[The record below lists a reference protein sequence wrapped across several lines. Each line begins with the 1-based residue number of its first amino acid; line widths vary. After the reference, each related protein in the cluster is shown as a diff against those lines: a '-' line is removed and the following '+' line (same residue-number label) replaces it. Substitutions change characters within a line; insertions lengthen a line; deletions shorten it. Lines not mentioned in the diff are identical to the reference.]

1 MRSSGGRLKMSFPC
15 LPIDSIVK
23 GASRH
28 YWRLF
33 YDFMKDRLALI
44 YCATRQHIEAV
55 INSEMNLL
63 VNSFPLPNAK
73 NSPLNCCIDL
83 IFNAGLVAVVA
94 QRRVRDPDFSAEH
107 AAYYSEQFR
116 RVPQTCTRVH
126 FFLQATPP
134 TVELLTYLDSVSED
148 SYLGFITLR
157 PIPRAPVG
165 ATILSARV
173 AGSNVVCSLDNFPVH
188 ISGKSFEIEG
198 TPFMQQDNAVAVCA
212 QASIWVALRT
222 LRRREGDRAH
232 NPAQITDAATKYL
245 ISDRTRPNKSG
256 LTIHQMAEAVRAAGY
271 SPLLMRL
278 VKDPKNHGPAQ
289 ITEVR
294 KRLQSYIES
303 NIPVLLALYPGTG
316 GHAVV
321 AVGHTWETSPSA
333 FIYTPYSSS
342 NIKLDFTHASTWAP
356 KFLIHNDNSGPYQEL
371 PPQSGSG
378 YALSQAH
385 YAIPLMPTDVFMTAD
400 EALLSSS
407 RVLGKL
413 LEAAALKHGK
423 TTSEIQSIAKSLVVR
438 LLLVE
443 KRRLRHWAANE
454 PMPTELS
461 TWLRIED
468 LPRRVWL
475 LEIHLAAGFG
485 ARPPASSKATMV
497 GMILIDPTS
506 DFLDGDSNILMSYLD
521 LQTAAGFGGG
531 ALAYG
536 YPITGLQTTNHHPI
550 KPMPRAK

>member
-1 MRSSGGRLKMSFPC
+1 MTN
-15 LPIDSIVK
+15 
-23 GASRH
+23 
-28 YWRLF
+28 
-33 YDFMKDRLALI
+33 RLALL
-44 YCATRQHIEAV
+44 YCATRQKIEDA
-55 INSEMNLL
+55 ISAEMSLL
-63 VNSFPLPNAK
+63 VANSFPLPNAK
-73 NSPLNCCIDL
+73 NRPLNSCIDL
-83 IFNAGLVAVVA
+83 IFKKGPVAVVA
-94 QRRVRDPDFSAEH
+94 QRRVRDLDFSAEH

-116 RVPQTCTRVH
+116 SVPQHCTRLH

-134 TVELLTYLDSVSED
+134 TMELLSFIDSVSED
-148 SYLGFITLR
+148 SYIGFITLR

-165 ATILSARV
+165 ATILSAQV

-256 LTIHQMAEAVRAAGY
+256 LTIQQMAEAVRAAGY

-278 VKDPKNHGPAQ
+278 VKDPKNHGPAE

-294 KRLQSYIES
+294 KRLLSYIES

-321 AVGHTWETSPSA
+321 AVGHTWDTLPSA
-333 FIYTPYSSS
+333 FVYTPYSSS
-342 NIKLDFTHASTWAP
+342 KIKLEFTHSSTWSP
-356 KFLIHNDNSGPYQEL
+356 ELLVHNDNSGPYQAL
-371 PPQSGSG
+371 PAQSSLS

-385 YAIPLMPTDVFMTAD
+385 YAIPLMPADVFMTAD
-400 EALLSSS
+400 EALISSS
-407 RVLGKL
+407 KVLGKL
-413 LEAAALKHGK
+413 LEAAKSKHGK
-423 TTSEIQSIAKSLVVR
+423 TTLEIQAIAKSLVVR

-454 PMPTELS
+454 PMPAELS
-461 TWLRIED
+461 TWLRIQD

-475 LEIHLAAGFG
+475 LEIHLATGFG
-485 ARPPASSKATMV
+485 ALPPASSKATMV

-531 ALAYG
+531 ALAHG
-536 YPITGLQTTNHHPI
+536 YPIALLQTTIHHPI
-550 KPMPRAK
+550 KPMP

>member
-1 MRSSGGRLKMSFPC
+1 MTNRLE
-15 LPIDSIVK
+15 L
-23 GASRH
+23 
-28 YWRLF
+28 L
-33 YDFMKDRLALI
+33 
-44 YCATRQHIEAV
+44 YCATRQEIEDA
-55 INSEMNLL
+55 ISAEMSLL
-63 VNSFPLPNAK
+63 VANSFPLPNSK
-73 NSPLNCCIDL
+73 NKPLNSCIDL
-83 IFNAGLVAVVA
+83 IFKVGPVAVIA

-116 RVPQTCTRVH
+116 SVPQSCTRLH

-134 TVELLTYLDSVSED
+134 TAELLIYIDSVSED

-173 AGSNVVCSLDNFPVH
+173 VGSNVVCSLDNFPVH
-188 ISGKSFEIEG
+188 ISGKSFHIEG

-256 LTIHQMAEAVRAAGY
+256 LTIQQMAEAVRAAGY

-278 VKDPKNHGPAQ
+278 VKDPKNHGAAQ
-289 ITEVR
+289 ITEVH
-294 KRLQSYIES
+294 KRLQSYVES
-303 NIPVLLALYPGTG
+303 NIPILLALYPGSG

-321 AVGHTWETSPSA
+321 AVGHTWQASPPA
-333 FIYTPYSSS
+333 FVYTTYSSS
-342 NIKLDFTHASTWAP
+342 NIKLDFIHASTWAP
-356 KFLIHNDNSGPYQEL
+356 ELIIHNDNSGPYQTL
-371 PPQSGSG
+371 PSQSIKG

-385 YAIPLMPTDVFMTAD
+385 YAIPLMPADVFMTAD

-407 RVLGKL
+407 KVLGKL
-413 LEAAALKHGK
+413 LEAAKSIYGK
-423 TTSEIQSIAKSLVVR
+423 TISEIQAIAKSLVVR

-443 KRRLRHWAANE
+443 KRRLRHWAASE
-454 PMPTELS
+454 AMPTELS
-461 TWLRIED
+461 TWLRMQD

-475 LEIHLAAGFG
+475 LEIHLSEDFG
-485 ARPPASSKATMV
+485 ASPPLSPNATMV
-497 GMILIDPTS
+497 GVILIDPTS

-531 ALAYG
+531 ALMHG
-536 YPITGLQTTNHHPI
+536 YPIVGLQTTSHHPI
-550 KPMPRAK
+550 KPMPRVR